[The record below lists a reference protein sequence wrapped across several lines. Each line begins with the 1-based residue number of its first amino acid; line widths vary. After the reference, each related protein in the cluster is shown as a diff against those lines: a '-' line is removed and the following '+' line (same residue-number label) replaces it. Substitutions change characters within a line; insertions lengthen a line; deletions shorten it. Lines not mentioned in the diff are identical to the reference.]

1 MKKVLNDFREFIM
14 KGNVI
19 DLAVGIIIGG
29 GFNTIVTSLVNDI
42 LMPPIGLLLG
52 DVNFSDFYVILK
64 QGETPVAAH
73 ATLEKAQAA
82 GAVTWNYGL
91 FINSLI
97 SFLIIAIAVFFIIRG
112 VNKMQ
117 QEVEKRA
124 MKPETAV
131 DEETQEKTCPFCIRM
146 IPLKATRCPYC
157 TSELKE

>member
-64 QGETPVAAH
+64 QGETSVAAH
-73 ATLEKAQAA
+73 ATVPRNLRQLWMKEPRKKLARSA
-82 GAVTWNYGL
+82 
-91 FINSLI
+91 S
-97 SFLIIAIAVFFIIRG
+97 
-112 VNKMQ
+112 
-117 QEVEKRA
+117 KRY
-124 MKPETAV
+124 P
-131 DEETQEKTCPFCIRM
+131 
-146 IPLKATRCPYC
+146 
-157 TSELKE
+157 

>member
-64 QGETPVAAH
+64 QGETSVAAH

-97 SFLIIAIAVFFIIRG
+97 SFLIIAIAVFVIIRG

-124 MKPETAV
+124 KKPETAV
-131 DEETQEKTCPFCIRM
+131 DEGTQEKTCPFCIQT

-157 TSELKE
+157 TSKLKE